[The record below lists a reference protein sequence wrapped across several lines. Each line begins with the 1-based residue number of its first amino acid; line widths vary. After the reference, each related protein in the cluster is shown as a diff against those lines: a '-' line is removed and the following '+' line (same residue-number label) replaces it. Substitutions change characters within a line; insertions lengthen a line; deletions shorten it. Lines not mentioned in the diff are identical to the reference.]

1 MREKLTTSNVDIPW
15 QSIDTVLLD
24 MDGTLLDLHFD
35 YHFWMEFIPSVYA
48 KQNKLSLEQAQTF
61 ITEKIHSQQGTL
73 NWYCL
78 DFWTAQLQLPVA
90 ELKHELKHLI
100 QAHPDVITFLKRLK
114 QLNKNVIMVTNAHRD
129 SLAIKLEMT
138 EIGNYFDQMISSH
151 DFGIPKE
158 DLALWQAI
166 QESFPF
172 DPAKTLLID
181 DNLQALTSAQSY
193 GIAYPLAAIH
203 VSPKMDK
210 IDPKQFAYFEHF
222 SDILTTMPSTL

>member
-1 MREKLTTSNVDIPW
+1 MRDNLPQMTTHNIPW
-15 QSIDTVLLD
+15 HKIDTILLD

-48 KQNKLSLEQAQTF
+48 KQNKLSVEQAQQF

-78 DFWTAQLQLPVA
+78 DYWTEQLQLPIA
-90 ELKHELKHLI
+90 QLKQELKHLI
-100 QAHPDVITFLKRLK
+100 QTHPDVITFLKRLQ
-114 QLNKNVIMVTNAHRD
+114 QLNKQVIMVTNAHPD

-158 DLALWQAI
+158 EAALWQAI
-166 QESFPF
+166 QDQYPF
-172 DPAKTLLID
+172 DPTKTLLID
-181 DNLQALTSAQSY
+181 DNLQALASAETY
-193 GIAYPLAAIH
+193 GIAYPLAAVH

-210 IDPKQFAYFEHF
+210 IDPGKFAYFEHF
-222 SDILTTMPSTL
+222 SEIIPD